1 MENTSS
7 VTDPN
12 NLFSGEFVVFAGF
25 TDAKLEHAINRA
37 GGKIW
42 SRLSGATIL
51 IYDDHIVAKAPSEPS
66 TNDVENTS
74 DAKLQSIFFAAKRL
88 DIKCIPRSY
97 FGSDYLKN
105 FFGETER
112 VGRPGRS
119 IREGSTQSTTDDVI
133 IVATTSDDELTVEDI
148 EEDDALSK
156 EETKR
161 NKSICFM
168 LKRNFPDFYDRI
180 YVPFKLFREGEWNI
194 SKVLRQNMDA
204 LYHNEEFVTNIDV
217 ARFDNVF
224 GRYLDLIKKV
234 FETDT
239 QLEKYMIQWKERR
252 NETYLKKIIK
262 GSKYNIIT
270 PFYLADIH
278 KRLFVKYK
286 TDTEKFDKKYTRKLN
301 ETIESYRFEKKE
313 FREKF
318 NELLDAYVYEYPI
331 ESPTMNS
338 DKNLAEMYTKGFVN
352 GMILAILDFA
362 DKLLD
367 LRIYAIH
374 HVVKSVINS
383 YLPLDDINL
392 LDPEDKDYVAIMII

>member
-1 MENTSS
+1 MENTLS

-25 TDAKLEHAINRA
+25 TDAKLEHAINKA

-42 SRLSGATIL
+42 SRLGGATIL
-51 IYDDHIVAKAPSEPS
+51 IYD
-66 TNDVENTS
+66 DVENTS
-74 DAKLQSIFFAAKRL
+74 DAKLQSTFFAAKRL

-105 FFGETER
+105 FSD
-112 VGRPGRS
+112 RS
-119 IREGSTQSTTDDVI
+119 NRIRLTQSTTDDVVTI
-133 IVATTSDDELTVEDI
+133 TTTAASDDELTIEDI

-156 EETKR
+156 TDTKR

-194 SKVLRQNMDA
+194 GKVLRQNMDA
-204 LYHNEEFVTNIDV
+204 LYYNESFVTNIDV

-224 GRYLDLIKKV
+224 GRYLDLIRKV
-234 FETDT
+234 FEPDT

-252 NETYLKKIIK
+252 NDTYLKKIIK

-270 PFYLADIH
+270 PFYLADAH

-301 ETIESYRFEKKE
+301 EIIESYRFEKKE

-331 ESPTMNS
+331 QSPTMNS

-367 LRIYAIH
+367 LRIYAVH

-392 LDPEDKDYVAIMII
+392 SDPDDEDYVAIVII